1 MVDFR
6 KGVPMADAMDLPD
19 RVDAIDQKLDRLTA
33 SVDARFDAV
42 DARFDAV
49 DARFDAVDTRL
60 DGVDARLD
68 GIDARFDTVDARFDD
83 VTSALVEQRQYTEFA
98 FDRLRGEML
107 AGFAAMTTNFGRLE
121 RKLDQVIDRLLPPG
135 DAPTHS
141 T

>member
-1 MVDFR
+1 
-6 KGVPMADAMDLPD
+6 MADAMDLPE
-19 RVDAIDQKLDRLTA
+19 RVDAIEEKLDRLTA
-33 SVDARFDAV
+33 SV

-83 VTSALVEQRQYTEFA
+83 VTSAIVEQRRYTEFA

-135 DAPTHS
+135 DAPTPS

>member
-1 MVDFR
+1 
-6 KGVPMADAMDLPD
+6 MADAMDLPD

-33 SVDARFDAV
+33 SVDARFDTV
-42 DARFDAV
+42 DVRLAS
-49 DARFDAVDTRL
+49 VDTRL
-60 DGVDARLD
+60 DGIDGRLDGIDTRLD

-135 DAPTHS
+135 GEPTRS
-141 T
+141 S

>member
-1 MVDFR
+1 MVDSR

-42 DARFDAV
+42 DV
-49 DARFDAVDTRL
+49 RFDAVDTRL

-83 VTSALVEQRQYTEFA
+83 VTSAIVEQRQYTEFA
-98 FDRLRGEML
+98 FDRLRSEML
-107 AGFAAMTTNFGRLE
+107 AGFAAMTTNFGRLD
-121 RKLDQVIDRLLPPG
+121 RKLDQLIDRLLPPSDG
-135 DAPTHS
+135 PARS
-141 T
+141 S